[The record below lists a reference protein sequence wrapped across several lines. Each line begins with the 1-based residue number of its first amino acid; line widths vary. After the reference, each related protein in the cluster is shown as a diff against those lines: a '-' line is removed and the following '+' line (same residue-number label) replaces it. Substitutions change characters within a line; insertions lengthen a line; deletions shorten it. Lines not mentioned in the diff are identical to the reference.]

1 MLKRATELFAEGLT
15 VREVAA
21 TLRISKSEAG
31 RLRLRA
37 LDAGLLGSVEAP
49 MNGHDSVSLRN

>member
-1 MLKRATELFAEGLT
+1 

-37 LDAGLLGSVEAP
+37 LADEILSPEDGRE
-49 MNGHDSVSLRN
+49 LRNQQISVQ